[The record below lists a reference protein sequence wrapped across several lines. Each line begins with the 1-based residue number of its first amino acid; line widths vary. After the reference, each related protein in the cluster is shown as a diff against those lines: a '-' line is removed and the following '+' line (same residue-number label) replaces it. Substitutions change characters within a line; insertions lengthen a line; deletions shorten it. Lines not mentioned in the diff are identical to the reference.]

1 MKNRNNINNDRSRY
15 KNTKRFQKKR
25 NNKSLISA
33 LGLLACAGVLTVSS
47 KSQAHA
53 FMDNPKA
60 RQSICQAQGGFW
72 WPIDGSNIPNLACR
86 AAFLDSGYVQFIQE
100 HEISVNVA
108 DYHNQQAIEAAI
120 PDGTLCSAGSSEKSG
135 VNLASPYWQKTEVMP
150 NGDNNIQVRFNAQ
163 TPHNPSFWRVYLSK
177 PSFNASTDVLRW
189 QDLELVQEHGNI
201 DFTKSSDGNRYY
213 NMEVHIPADRVGD
226 ALLYSHWQR
235 VDVVGEGFYN
245 CSDITIVRDDVEPDE
260 WQAIAYFI
268 KQGQNA
274 NVGDSPWARLFNA
287 DGQELI
293 NQQFMI
299 NSDNTASWQADFAQ
313 QLNEDFNQH
322 IKIGVKNLN
331 NASSSDEIIF
341 DSENVLS
348 NQVWVTNQDYSFTL
362 SVITQSENTA
372 PIVHAIDDIS
382 LDENSQTSVHIHAFD
397 DQNDPLTYTWS
408 VPEPL
413 TFSGKNADIQIAV
426 AEVDSEQTRQVSVAV
441 SDGKLT
447 TTKSFTVTIKNLTD
461 LPTAPA
467 WSSTQAY
474 ATRDKVSYQ
483 QKTYQAKWWNKNQ
496 QPDAGDAWEE
506 ITLDNDG
513 VPLWNLET
521 SYAGGSKVSHQG
533 SYYQAK
539 WWTKGEEP
547 GASDV
552 WTKL

>member
-1 MKNRNNINNDRSRY
+1 MKNHNDKSPY
-15 KNTKRFQKKR
+15 KNARRFEKKKS
-25 NNKSLISA
+25 NKILPTA
-33 LGLLACAGVLTVSS
+33 LGLLACAGMLTVSS

-72 WPIDGSNIPNLACR
+72 WPADGSNIPNLACR

-120 PDGTLCSAGSSEKSG
+120 PDGTLCAAGSAEKHG

-163 TPHNPSFWRVYLSK
+163 TPHNPSFWRIYLSK
-177 PSFNASTDVLRW
+177 PSFNASTDILRW

-213 NMEVHIPADRVGD
+213 NMDVHIPADRVGD

-293 NQQFMI
+293 NQQFLV
-299 NSDNTASWQADFAQ
+299 NGNNAETWQEDFAA
-313 QLNEDFNQH
+313 QLNESYNQH
-322 IKIGVKNLN
+322 IKIGVKNLSN
-331 NASSSDEIIF
+331 SSSNDDIIF
-341 DSENVLS
+341 DRENILS
-348 NQVWVTNQDYSFTL
+348 NQVWVTNSDYSFTL
-362 SVITQSENTA
+362 SVIAQTENTA
-372 PIVHAIDDIS
+372 PIVHDITDFS
-382 LDENSQTSVHIHAFD
+382 LDEQSETSVHVHAFD
-397 DQNDPLTYTWS
+397 DQNDPLTFDWT
-408 VPEPL
+408 VPAPL
-413 TFSGKNADIQIAV
+413 TFSGENADITITA
-426 AEVDSEQTRQVSVAV
+426 ADVDSEQTRQVSVAV

-447 TTKSFTVTIKNLTD
+447 TTQSFNVTVNNLTD
-461 LPTAPA
+461 LPNIPK
-467 WSSTQAY
+467 WLSSQAY
-474 ATRDKVSYQ
+474 STGDKVSYQ
-483 QKTYQAKWWNKNQ
+483 NKTYQAKWWNKNQ
-496 QPDAGDAWEE
+496 QPSSSNAWNEVV
-506 ITLDNDG
+506 LDNDDG
-513 VPLWNLET
+513 PLWNIET
-521 SYAGGSKVSHQG
+521 SYPGGSNVTHNNNL
-533 SYYQAK
+533 YQSK
-539 WWTKGEEP
+539 WWTKGNEP
-547 GASDV
+547 HLSEV
-552 WTKL
+552 WEKR